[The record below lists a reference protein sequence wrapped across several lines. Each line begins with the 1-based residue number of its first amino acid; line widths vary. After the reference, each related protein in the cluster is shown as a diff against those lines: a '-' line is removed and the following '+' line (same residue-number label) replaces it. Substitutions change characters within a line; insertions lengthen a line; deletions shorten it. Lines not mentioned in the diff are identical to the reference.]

1 MVRIINHTSLK
12 NVLDEMVRRERAED
26 RKKTEDGVM
35 PPWPV
40 DDFGMVKWFTRRV
53 PETVQKRSVQVEQK
67 NPGQA

>member
-35 PPWPV
+35 PP
-40 DDFGMVKWFTRRV
+40 
-53 PETVQKRSVQVEQK
+53 
-67 NPGQA
+67 